1 MKSLFKSEL
10 PKVIIIIQARMG
22 SKRSPGKVL
31 LKLSNKSVLETL
43 INQVNMTPFV
53 HEIYVATTVNKED
66 DKISALCNNLKINCF
81 RGEVDNVLS
90 RFISIANSSKAE
102 IIIRL
107 TADNPLVNS
116 EVIKKVFSD
125 FWIRYPFIDYVSN
138 TGHSGYP
145 YGLFVEIFKTD
156 ALKKLLKLN
165 CFKDREH
172 VTVPFRKSKH
182 FKSYLSKSD
191 LNYPNISLTVDT
203 LEDYERVKS
212 FYTKLL
218 KINKKVSLKNIC
230 NI

>member
-22 SKRSPGKVL
+22 SKRLPGKVL
-31 LKLSNKSVLETL
+31 LKLSNKSILETL
-43 INQVNMTPFV
+43 INQVNTTPFV
-53 HEIYVATTVNKED
+53 HEVYVATTTNKED
-66 DKISALCNNLKINCF
+66 DKISTLCNNLKINCF

-125 FWIRYPFIDYVSN
+125 FWSRYPGIDYVSN
-138 TGHSGYP
+138 TEHSGYP
-145 YGLFVEIFKTD
+145 YGLFVEVFKTES
-156 ALKKLLKLN
+156 LKRLLKLN
-165 CFKDREH
+165 YPKDREH
-172 VTVPFRKSKH
+172 VTISFRKSKY

-203 LEDYERVKS
+203 LEDYERVKI
-212 FYTKLL
+212 FYNKLL
-218 KINKKVSLKNIC
+218 KISGSSGRL
-230 NI
+230 